1 MRRVPAMLGMQF
13 YLLASGSKGNCFVL
27 RTPESQIVID
37 CGTTKTYLSRCFQSL
52 GLNVLN
58 SDALLI
64 THGHRDHVS
73 QLKMFA
79 PIEAYAAFG
88 LDRQQ
93 HWVKPFQSFQ
103 IHDLTVTPLPLSH
116 DAENTVGYVLQTA
129 AEKLV
134 YITDTGYV
142 REDCLDYIRGADYY
156 IMESNHDVGM
166 LMQTRRPYPIKMR
179 ILSDSG
185 HLCNED
191 SARLLSEIVTPRT
204 RSVFLAHLSEEANDP
219 QLALKVVQQQLDGCA
234 CRNSLILKAAGQ
246 YEILEGGSLH
256 EEMADAAARRSG
268 VLELA
273 AER

>member
-1 MRRVPAMLGMQF
+1 MLGMQF

-27 RTPESQIVID
+27 KTPQSQIVID
-37 CGTTKTYLSRCFQSL
+37 CGTTKTYLTRCFQSL
-52 GLNVLN
+52 GLDYLS

-64 THGHRDHVS
+64 THGHRDHIS

-79 PIEAYAAFG
+79 PVEAYAAFALEG
-88 LDRQQ
+88 RPQ

-103 IHDLTVTPLPLSH
+103 IQDLTITPLPLSH

-129 AEKLV
+129 SEKLV

-142 REDCLDYIRGADYY
+142 REDCLDSIYGADYY
-156 IMESNHDVGM
+156 VLESNHDVGM

-204 RSVFLAHLSEEANDP
+204 RSIFLAHLSEEANDP
-219 QLALKVVQQQLDGCA
+219 QLALKVVQEQLDGCA
-234 CRNSLILKAAGQ
+234 CRNSLVLRAAGQ
-246 YEILEGGSLH
+246 YEILEGGSPH
-256 EEMADAAARRSG
+256 EEMADAASRRSG